1 MNNPIP
7 TLSDGQSDALRK
19 NLMALLAAQ
28 AGRYTQGASGSLP
41 KETMDE
47 LLVSALYTL
56 SVDPTRL
63 ESYAPLVGQNIFACF
78 FQAQTRLLQKRDAA
92 LALASSLCLRMD
104 DLGCVALRTTLS
116 SLLNG
121 LKRYDA
127 VFFAHHVPGD
137 IDYQLCMPVSESLM
151 GVDYALR
158 YLQRLELEDELL
170 TCFPIHRVLALLDGV
185 SARWRALVCNLL
197 TPVLEN
203 AMALMLLGRPPRRL
217 HVSGDDRAA
226 LLVMLCGRTEGELAR
241 LFDCAA
247 VHLAQTLLPNRAD
260 ARILCQTLGKQ
271 LAPRVFEAARRGDL
285 SHVFFSFGVPK
296 RVTSCSKD

>member
-56 SVDPTRL
+56 SVDPTRP

-170 TCFPIHRVLALLDGV
+170 TCFPIYRVLALLDGV

-226 LLVMLCGRTEGELAR
+226 LLVMLCGRTECELAR
-241 LFDCAA
+241 LFDRAA

>member
-56 SVDPTRL
+56 SVDPTRP
-63 ESYAPLVGQNIFACF
+63 ESYAPLVGQDIFACF

-226 LLVMLCGRTEGELAR
+226 LLVMLCSRTEGELAR
-241 LFDCAA
+241 LFDRAA

>member
-1 MNNPIP
+1 MNNPIS

-56 SVDPTRL
+56 SVDPTRP
-63 ESYAPLVGQNIFACF
+63 ESFAPLVGQDIFACF
-78 FQAQTRLLQKRDAA
+78 LQAQTRLLQKRDAA

-170 TCFPIHRVLALLDGV
+170 TCFPVHRVLALLDGV

-241 LFDCAA
+241 LFDRVA

>member
-7 TLSDGQSDALRK
+7 TLSDEQSDALRK

-56 SVDPTRL
+56 SVDPTRP
-63 ESYAPLVGQNIFACF
+63 ESFAPLVGQDIFACF

-170 TCFPIHRVLALLDGV
+170 TCFPIYRVLALLDGV

-203 AMALMLLGRPPRRL
+203 AMALMLLGKPPRRL

-226 LLVMLCGRTEGELAR
+226 MLVMLCGRTEGELAR
-241 LFDCAA
+241 LFDRGA

-285 SHVFFSFGVPK
+285 SHVFFSFGFK
-296 RVTSCSKD
+296 NKQFTR

>member
-7 TLSDGQSDALRK
+7 TLSDEQSDALRK

-28 AGRYTQGASGSLP
+28 AGRYTQGTSGSLP

-56 SVDPTRL
+56 SVDPTRP
-63 ESYAPLVGQNIFACF
+63 ESFAPLVGQDIFACF

-241 LFDCAA
+241 LFDRAA

-271 LAPRVFEAARRGDL
+271 LVPRVFEAARRGDL

>member
-7 TLSDGQSDALRK
+7 TLSDGQNDALRK

-56 SVDPTRL
+56 SVDPTRP
-63 ESYAPLVGQNIFACF
+63 ESYAPLVGQDIFACF

-203 AMALMLLGRPPRRL
+203 AMALMLLG
-217 HVSGDDRAA
+217 
-226 LLVMLCGRTEGELAR
+226 
-241 LFDCAA
+241 
-247 VHLAQTLLPNRAD
+247 
-260 ARILCQTLGKQ
+260 
-271 LAPRVFEAARRGDL
+271 
-285 SHVFFSFGVPK
+285 
-296 RVTSCSKD
+296 

>member
-56 SVDPTRL
+56 SVDPTRP
-63 ESYAPLVGQNIFACF
+63 ESYAPLVGQDIFACF

-217 HVSGDDRAA
+217 HVSSNDRAA

-241 LFDCAA
+241 QFDRAA

>member
-56 SVDPTRL
+56 SVDPTRP
-63 ESYAPLVGQNIFACF
+63 ESFAPLVGQDIFACF

-104 DLGCVALRTTLS
+104 NLGCVALRTTLS

-226 LLVMLCGRTEGELAR
+226 LLVMLCCRTEGELAR
-241 LFDCAA
+241 LFDRAA

>member
-56 SVDPTRL
+56 SVDPTRP
-63 ESYAPLVGQNIFACF
+63 ESYAPLVGQDIFTCF
-78 FQAQTRLLQKRDAA
+78 LQAQTRLLQKRDAA

-170 TCFPIHRVLALLDGV
+170 TCFPVHRVLALLDGV

-226 LLVMLCGRTEGELAR
+226 LLVMLCGRTEGELAH
-241 LFDCAA
+241 LFDRAA
-247 VHLAQTLLPNRAD
+247 VHLVQTLLPNRAD

>member
-1 MNNPIP
+1 MNNPIL
-7 TLSDGQSDALRK
+7 TLSDEQSDALRK

-28 AGRYTQGASGSLP
+28 AGRYTQGASGSLT

-56 SVDPTRL
+56 SVDPTRA
-63 ESYAPLVGQNIFACF
+63 ESFTPLVGQDIFACF

-285 SHVFFSFGVPK
+285 SHVFLSFGVPK
-296 RVTSCSKD
+296 RVTACSKE

>member
-56 SVDPTRL
+56 SVDPTRP

>member
-56 SVDPTRL
+56 SVDPTRP
-63 ESYAPLVGQNIFACF
+63 ESYAPLVGQDIFACF

-226 LLVMLCGRTEGELAR
+226 LLVMLCGRTEGELAH
-241 LFDCAA
+241 LFDRAA

>member
-56 SVDPTRL
+56 SVDPTRP

-158 YLQRLELEDELL
+158 YLQKLELEDELL

-226 LLVMLCGRTEGELAR
+226 LLVMLCGRTEGELAH
-241 LFDCAA
+241 LFDRAA

-296 RVTSCSKD
+296 RITSCSKD

>member
-56 SVDPTRL
+56 SVDPTRP

-158 YLQRLELEDELL
+158 YLQKLELEDELL

>member
-1 MNNPIP
+1 MTNPIS

-56 SVDPTRL
+56 SVDPTRP
-63 ESYAPLVGQNIFACF
+63 ESFAPLVGQDIFACF
-78 FQAQTRLLQKRDAA
+78 LQAQTRLLQKRDAA
-92 LALASSLCLRMD
+92 LALTSSLCLRMD

-170 TCFPIHRVLALLDGV
+170 TCVPVHRVLALLDGV

-226 LLVMLCGRTEGELAR
+226 LLVMLCGRTEDELAR
-241 LFDCAA
+241 LFDRAA

-260 ARILCQTLGKQ
+260 ARLLCQTLGKQ

>member
-7 TLSDGQSDALRK
+7 ALSDGQSDALRK
-19 NLMALLAAQ
+19 NLMAPLAAQ

-56 SVDPTRL
+56 SVDPTRP
-63 ESYAPLVGQNIFACF
+63 ESYAPLVGQDIFACF
-78 FQAQTRLLQKRDAA
+78 LQAQTRLLQKRDA
-92 LALASSLCLRMD
+92 ALASSLCLRMD

-158 YLQRLELEDELL
+158 YLQRLDLEDELL
-170 TCFPIHRVLALLDGV
+170 TCFPVHRVLALLDGV

-203 AMALMLLGRPPRRL
+203 AMALMLLGKPPRRL

-241 LFDCAA
+241 LFDRAA
-247 VHLAQTLLPNRAD
+247 VHLAQTLLSNRAD

-285 SHVFFSFGVPK
+285 SHVFFSFGFK
-296 RVTSCSKD
+296 SKQFT

>member
-1 MNNPIP
+1 
-7 TLSDGQSDALRK
+7 
-19 NLMALLAAQ
+19 
-28 AGRYTQGASGSLP
+28 
-41 KETMDE
+41 MDE

-56 SVDPTRL
+56 SVDPTRP
-63 ESYAPLVGQNIFACF
+63 ESYAPLVGQDIFACF

-241 LFDCAA
+241 LFDRAA

>member
-7 TLSDGQSDALRK
+7 TLSDGQSNALRK

-56 SVDPTRL
+56 SVDPTRP
-63 ESYAPLVGQNIFACF
+63 ESFAPLVGQDIFACF
-78 FQAQTRLLQKRDAA
+78 LQAQTRLLQKRDAA

-170 TCFPIHRVLALLDGV
+170 TCFPVHRVLALLDGV

-203 AMALMLLGRPPRRL
+203 AMALALLNKPPRRL
-217 HVSGDDRAA
+217 HASGDDRAA
-226 LLVMLCGRTEGELAR
+226 LLTLFHGKTQGELER
-241 LFDCAA
+241 LFDRAA
-247 VHLAQTLLPNRAD
+247 VYLAQTLIPNRTD
-260 ARILCQTLGKQ
+260 ARLLCQTLAKQ
-271 LAPRVFEAARRGDL
+271 LAPRVFEAARREDL
-285 SHVFFSFGVPK
+285 SHVFFSFGLPR
-296 RVTSCSKD
+296 RVTSCSKG

>member
-56 SVDPTRL
+56 SVNPTRP
-63 ESYAPLVGQNIFACF
+63 ESFAPLVGQDIFACF

-226 LLVMLCGRTEGELAR
+226 LLIMLCGRAEGELAR
-241 LFDCAA
+241 LFDRAA

-271 LAPRVFEAARRGDL
+271 LAPRVFEAARRVDL

>member
-7 TLSDGQSDALRK
+7 TLSDEQSDALRK

-56 SVDPTRL
+56 SVDPTRP
-63 ESYAPLVGQNIFACF
+63 ESFTLLVGQDIFACF

-170 TCFPIHRVLALLDGV
+170 TCFPIHRVLALLDGI

>member
-56 SVDPTRL
+56 SVDPTRP
-63 ESYAPLVGQNIFACF
+63 ESFAPLVGQDIFACF

-170 TCFPIHRVLALLDGV
+170 TCFPIHRVAGT
-185 SARWRALVCNLL
+185 A
-197 TPVLEN
+197 
-203 AMALMLLGRPPRRL
+203 GRRKRP
-217 HVSGDDRAA
+217 
-226 LLVMLCGRTEGELAR
+226 LAR
-241 LFDCAA
+241 AGLQPADPGAGKRHG
-247 VHLAQTLLPNRAD
+247 VH
-260 ARILCQTLGKQ
+260 
-271 LAPRVFEAARRGDL
+271 AARQTAAQAACLRRRPCGAAGHALRQDRRRACAP
-285 SHVFFSFGVPK
+285 V
-296 RVTSCSKD
+296 

>member
-56 SVDPTRL
+56 SVDPTRP

-104 DLGCVALRTTLS
+104 DLGCVALRMTLS

-226 LLVMLCGRTEGELAR
+226 LLVMLCGRTEGELAH
-241 LFDCAA
+241 LFDRTA
-247 VHLAQTLLPNRAD
+247 VHLVQTLLPNRAD

-296 RVTSCSKD
+296 RVTACSKD

>member
-1 MNNPIP
+1 MNNPIS

-56 SVDPTRL
+56 SLDPTRP
-63 ESYAPLVGQNIFACF
+63 ESYAPLVGQDIFACF
-78 FQAQTRLLQKRDAA
+78 LQAQTRLLQKRDAA
-92 LALASSLCLRMD
+92 LTLASSLCLRMD

-170 TCFPIHRVLALLDGV
+170 TCFPVHRVLALLDGV

-203 AMALMLLGRPPRRL
+203 AMALILLGRPPRRL

-226 LLVMLCGRTEGELAR
+226 LLIMLCGRTEGELAR
-241 LFDCAA
+241 LFDHAA

-260 ARILCQTLGKQ
+260 ARLLCQTLGKQ

>member
-1 MNNPIP
+1 
-7 TLSDGQSDALRK
+7 
-19 NLMALLAAQ
+19 MALLAAQ

-56 SVDPTRL
+56 SVDPTRP
-63 ESYAPLVGQNIFACF
+63 ESYAPLVGQDIFACF
-78 FQAQTRLLQKRDAA
+78 FQAQNRLLQKRDAA

-121 LKRYDA
+121 LKRYDV

-241 LFDCAA
+241 LFDRAA

-271 LAPRVFEAARRGDL
+271 LAPHVFEAARRGDL

>member
-7 TLSDGQSDALRK
+7 TLSDGQNDALRK

-56 SVDPTRL
+56 SVDPTRP

-226 LLVMLCGRTEGELAR
+226 LLAMLCGRTEGELAR
-241 LFDCAA
+241 LFDRAA

>member
-1 MNNPIP
+1 M
-7 TLSDGQSDALRK
+7 LSDGQSDALRK

-56 SVDPTRL
+56 SVDPTRP
-63 ESYAPLVGQNIFACF
+63 ESYAPLVGQDIFACF

-170 TCFPIHRVLALLDGV
+170 TCFPVHRVLALLDGV

-241 LFDCAA
+241 LFDRTA

>member
-7 TLSDGQSDALRK
+7 TLSDEQSDALRK

-28 AGRYTQGASGSLP
+28 AGRYTRGASGSLP

-56 SVDPTRL
+56 SVDPTRP
-63 ESYAPLVGQNIFACF
+63 ESFAPLVGQDIFACF

-185 SARWRALVCNLL
+185 SACWRALVCNLL

-241 LFDCAA
+241 LFDRAA

>member
-56 SVDPTRL
+56 SVDPTRP
-63 ESYAPLVGQNIFACF
+63 ESFAPLVGQDIFACF